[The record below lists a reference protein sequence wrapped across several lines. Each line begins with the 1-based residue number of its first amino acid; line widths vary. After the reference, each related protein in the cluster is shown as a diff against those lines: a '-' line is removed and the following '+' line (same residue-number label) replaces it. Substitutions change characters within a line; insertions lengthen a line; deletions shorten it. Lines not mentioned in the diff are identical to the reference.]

1 MRTAFQRRIME
12 LDFDIIPK
20 SLLKY
25 SDDEERDDHGRWTS
39 GGGGQEMPYELN
51 PRANRKYD
59 VPRDIKDFMPGTT
72 EGPSKFDMETGIF
85 SKEQIYAANAEEL
98 KQQWLSSQKAQFA
111 EVAQESVK
119 IDLTPKALNA
129 ILEDGRMKTA
139 YEVPSSRAGGNYPNN
154 QKDYLE
160 IRQNAETRYMGV
172 PAETPPQDRPVYGY
186 LKQGEGFTDYK
197 YGAITVELKDSVK
210 DRTTMSAYDSLDAR
224 LTPAPVSVALQ
235 GTLTDQQVWEASGP
249 GAVNGR
255 NGSNL
260 LASETPYYEAQVHG
274 GVKLSDIAS
283 ITLPPAEGLMTQRQR
298 DNIDSGKTTL
308 EAALPKLETQ
318 REKLVT
324 AIEAA
329 GIKVVTK

>member
-1 MRTAFQRRIME
+1 MKFDYDAAPFKDAFR
-12 LDFDIIPK
+12 K
-20 SLLKY
+20 SKPLLKY

-39 GGGGQEMPYELN
+39 GGGGQEMPYELQ
-51 PRANRKYD
+51 PRFTNVREFFPD
-59 VPRDIKDFMPGTT
+59 LKDMLPGNT
-72 EGPSKFDMETGIF
+72 EGPSKFDDKTGIWAN
-85 SKEQIYAANAEEL
+85 QITYGPHAEEMKAAYL
-98 KQQWLSSQKAQFA
+98 ETQHAQFKEA
-111 EVAQESVK
+111 AQESIKV
-119 IDLTPKALNA
+119 DVSPKTLSA

-139 YEVPSSRAGGNYPNN
+139 FEVPSSRAGGNYANN

-160 IRQNAETRYMGV
+160 IRLEGETKRIGV
-172 PAETPPQDRPVYGY
+172 PEATLPENRPVYGY
-186 LKQGEGFTDYK
+186 LTKGDEFDAYK
-197 YGAITVELKDSVK
+197 YGAITVTLKDDVK
-210 DRTTMSAYDSLDAR
+210 DRTTMTAYDSLDGR
-224 LTPAPVSVALQ
+224 LTPAPVSGALQ

-249 GAVNGR
+249 RTVDHLSGGNR
-255 NGSNL
+255 PI
-260 LASETPYYEAQVHG
+260 SETPYYETQVHG